1 MALAILKTARRGKR
15 GIRNSNLP
23 SEIEARPLAIRN
35 GAHVLC
41 LPWNGPAPNPRAMA
55 VYTDIDDDALA
66 RMLAEYDLGT
76 PLAFKGIA
84 EGVENS
90 NFLLETTTGRYILTV
105 FEKRVKAAD
114 LPFFMGMMGHLAEKG
129 FPAPLPVAAR
139 DGNPQ
144 RTLCGKPA
152 VIITFLN
159 GISLRRPTVD
169 QCRVLGAGLARF
181 HSALTDFR
189 MRRRNNLALE
199 AWPRLFEGREAEA
212 DALMPGLSVQIAGD
226 LALLKK
232 NWPKTLP
239 AGAIHADLFP
249 DNAFFLGDALSGVIE
264 FYFACTDYLAYDLAV
279 CLNAWAFERR
289 GEYNATKGKALI
301 AGYASVRR
309 LEPRELEALPI
320 LCRGAAMRF
329 FLTRL
334 VDWAST
340 PADALVKPHNPM
352 DFAERLGFHRQARGV
367 EDYGG

>member
-1 MALAILKTARRGKR
+1 
-15 GIRNSNLP
+15 
-23 SEIEARPLAIRN
+23 
-35 GAHVLC
+35 
-41 LPWNGPAPNPRAMA
+41 MA

-66 RMLAEYDLGT
+66 QVLAEYDLGA

-90 NFLLETTTGRYILTV
+90 NFLLETTTGRYVLTV
-105 FEKRVKAAD
+105 FEKRVRAAD

-129 FPAPLPVAAR
+129 FPAPLPVPAR

-144 RTLCGKPA
+144 RTVRGKPA
-152 VIITFLN
+152 VIVTFLK
-159 GISLRRPTVD
+159 GLSPRRPTVE
-169 QCRVLGAGLARF
+169 QCRSLGAGLARF
-181 HSALTDFR
+181 HSALNDFR
-189 MRRRNNLALE
+189 QRRRNSLSVE
-199 AWPRLFEGREAEA
+199 AWPRLYEGRAAEA
-212 DALMPGLSVQIAGD
+212 DALMPGLAAQIAGD
-226 LALLKK
+226 LAVLKK
-232 NWPKTLP
+232 EWPKQLP

-249 DNAFFLGDALSGVIE
+249 DNAFFLGNDLSGVID
-264 FYFACTDYLAYDLAV
+264 FYFACTDYLSYDLAI

-289 GEYNATKGKALI
+289 GEYNLTKGKALI
-301 AGYASVRR
+301 AGYESVRL
-309 LEPRELEALPI
+309 LEPREREALPM

-352 DFAERLGFHRQARGV
+352 DYAERLGFHRQARGV